1 MRKSK
6 SCGEKPSDRLALMPS
21 PMRLPT
27 SYLLDTSSSVFT
39 KRVPVLTDV
48 VQTGESINMFID
60 EHATFAVHQRDQR
73 TTPFKLLLY
82 KTTIDILKYKD
93 VDLNL
98 KLEVNSSARNQVKVR
113 PNRHLHQRV
122 S

>member
-1 MRKSK
+1 MHKSK
-6 SCGEKPSDRLALMPS
+6 SCGEKQANRLALMRS

-27 SYLLDTSSSVFT
+27 SYLLDTSSSVCT
-39 KRVPVLTDV
+39 KRVPVFTDV

-60 EHATFAVHQRDQR
+60 EHATFEVHQWGQR

-82 KTTIDILKYKD
+82 KTTIDILKYKG
-93 VDLNL
+93 VDFNL
-98 KLEVNSSARNQVKVR
+98 KLEVNSSARNQVEVR
-113 PNRHLHQRV
+113 QNRHLHQRV